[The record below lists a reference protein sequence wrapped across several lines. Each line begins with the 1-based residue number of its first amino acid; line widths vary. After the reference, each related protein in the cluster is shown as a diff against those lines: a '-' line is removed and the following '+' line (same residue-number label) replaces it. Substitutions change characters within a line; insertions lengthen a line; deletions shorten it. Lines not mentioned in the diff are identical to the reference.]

1 MPAEAVEKLRKLY
14 LSPQGAFDWSQ
25 MGRDASVFFRE
36 PPSAQGLFH
45 MIGMFETSAVVKKA
59 SHAVKKEKPKRE
71 KEAEAALV
79 EPEDLKELRMGE
91 SENAKRPMTLREELV
106 SAVQD
111 FKALE
116 SSSTSA
122 AAAAAAA
129 SFSADRSDKAKL
141 VRRVK
146 LITRK
151 ADGTH
156 QATILPMIELT
167 HAAYDP
173 WSYTQTVENLFYL
186 SFTVKMGYVGV
197 CMGEEVLKPGI
208 TPMTK
213 MDEKS
218 SVTWVIP
225 RDQAELQN
233 VLNDGGK
240 KGAGGALQ
248 FTFSLDMESW
258 KSAIDKM
265 GVKKPL
271 LTHYKRTDCTCPA
284 GTRHPDPL
292 SSLSNPSKEKST
304 RKQPR
309 ATAAIAREKLEK
321 LIPKP
326 DDETEDENAAVAE
339 DDDDDDNNEGLL
351 QLQSSQKKKLKR

>member
-1 MPAEAVEKLRKLY
+1 MPAEAVDKLRKLY
-14 LSPQGAFDWSQ
+14 LSPQGSFDWSQ
-25 MGRDASVFFRE
+25 LGRDASVFFRE

-59 SHAVKKEKPKRE
+59 SQAVKKEKPKRE

-106 SAVQD
+106 SAVKD

-122 AAAAAAA
+122 AVAAAAA

-141 VRRVK
+141 VRLVK

-151 ADGTH
+151 ADGTQ

-186 SFTVKMGYVGV
+186 SFTVKMGFVGV
-197 CMGEEVLKPGI
+197 CMGEEVIKPGI

-258 KSAIDKM
+258 KYAIDKM

-271 LTHYKRTDCTCPA
+271 LTHYKRGDCTCPP
-284 GTRHPDPL
+284 GTRHPDPM
-292 SSLSNPSKEKST
+292 SSSSNTLKEKST

-339 DDDDDDNNEGLL
+339 DQEDDDDDGLL
-351 QLQSSQKKKLKR
+351 ESLSNQKKKLKR